1 MSVFPS
7 FGADAQEIRR
17 QVGQMNPADAK
28 ARVEEMLKQGRI
40 TPAQLE
46 SYKAQAQEI
55 ARMLGL

>member
-1 MSVFPS
+1 MSVFPN
-7 FGADAQEIRR
+7 FGADTQEMRR
-17 QVGQMNPADAK
+17 QIGAMNPDDAK
-28 ARVEEMLKQGRI
+28 ARVEEMVRQGRI